1 MQYGQHA
8 MAMFC
13 HVQRIPINRYFA
25 GIQVKCRTNTHKLIS
40 EPTPKYKQL
49 LVRKM
54 WAQKQK
60 GPDGS
65 RGSPLSN
72 VQISI

>member
-1 MQYGQHA
+1 MRWQCFA
-8 MAMFC
+8 MCSAFPSIDF
-13 HVQRIPINRYFA
+13 VD
-25 GIQVKCRTNTHKLIS
+25 IQVKYRTNTHKLIS

-60 GPDGS
+60 GPEGS
-65 RGSPLSN
+65 RGSPLPN